1 MGNTFVL
8 SEADKK
14 NIIDEL
20 VKKAAEKKKTITL
33 EDCYKILTL
42 AKEMNRKYEELNN
55 IVAPKIQALIE
66 TSSEEVE
73 NYIKFKALNE
83 EHQKIKSFLVDG
95 YKSLQNIRQIFTN
108 EKIDYQVAIL
118 GKRTSYEFILSEK
131 EFLDMA
137 QLFYETKGEFSLD
150 SFKIR
155 VGNYGETTKAYKT
168 AENRLLKKINGHKTV
183 WGAVREFFD
192 NRNKKDNE
200 EGAVTEFSDNRNK
213 KDNEE
218 GAVTEF
224 SDKKK
229 KKKKKKKDNEGN
241 IYETYRNI
249 LANRQGK
256 NEIPPLVTTKQ
267 IEKAFSAV
275 KSGTQSSIK
284 GGDTLLEQDK
294 VVSKHA
300 SIINVNLVHTTFVK
314 IENIFENFIKTN
326 NRQDFID
333 SLQSLFVNNTKGRR
347 TIDKLTKALE
357 SDARQAIEDIIQA
370 MPLDIT

>member
-1 MGNTFVL
+1 MGNTFAL
-8 SEADKK
+8 SEADKQ

-20 VKKAAEKKKTITL
+20 VEKAAEKKKKITL
-33 EDCYKILTL
+33 EDCYKILAL
-42 AKEMNRKYEELNN
+42 AKESNRKYEELNN
-55 IVAPKIQALIE
+55 KVSPKIKTLIE

-83 EHQKIKSFLVDG
+83 EHQEIMSFLVDG
-95 YKSLQNIRQIFTN
+95 YKSLQMIRQIFTN

-118 GKRTSYEFILSEK
+118 GEKTSYEFVLSEK
-131 EFLDMA
+131 EFLSMA
-137 QLFYETKGEFSLD
+137 QLSYNSKEDFSLN
-150 SFKIR
+150 SLKIR
-155 VGNYGETTKAYKT
+155 VGAYGDVTKEYKT
-168 AENRLLKKINGHKTV
+168 VENRLLKKINGHKTV
-183 WGAVREFFD
+183 WGAVTDFF
-192 NRNKKDNE
+192 
-200 EGAVTEFSDNRNK
+200 A
-213 KDNEE
+213 
-218 GAVTEF
+218 
-224 SDKKK
+224 DKKI
-229 KKKKKKKDNEGN
+229 NQGN

-249 LANRQGK
+249 LANRK
-256 NEIPPLVTTKQ
+256 NKNTIPPSVTKSQ
-267 IEKAFSAV
+267 IEEAFSAV
-275 KSGTQSSIK
+275 KSGTQSSVK

-370 MPLDIT
+370 MP

>member
-20 VKKAAEKKKTITL
+20 VEKAAEEKKKITL

-55 IVAPKIQALIE
+55 KVAPKIQALIE

-83 EHQKIKSFLVDG
+83 EHQEIMSFLVDG

-108 EKIDYQVAIL
+108 EKINYQVAIL
-118 GKRTSYEFILSEK
+118 GKKKSYEFVLSE
-131 EFLDMA
+131 EDFLDMA

-155 VGNYGETTKAYKT
+155 VGSYGDTTKAYKT

-192 NRNKKDNE
+192 NKDKKANE
-200 EGAVTEFSDNRNK
+200 EDAVTDNSDNS
-213 KDNEE
+213 DN
-218 GAVTEF
+218 

-229 KKKKKKKDNEGN
+229 KKKKKTNEGN

-249 LANRQGK
+249 LKNRQGK
-256 NEIPPLVTTKQ
+256 NTIPPSVTTKQ

-275 KSGTQSSIK
+275 KSGTQSSVK

-294 VVSKHA
+294 VVSNHA

-347 TIDKLTKALE
+347 TIDKLTKVLE
-357 SDARQAIEDIIQA
+357 SDARQAIEDIIQT

>member
-8 SEADKK
+8 SEVDKQ

-20 VKKAAEKKKTITL
+20 VKKAAEDKKKITL
-33 EDCYKILTL
+33 EDCYKILAL
-42 AKEMNRKYEELNN
+42 AKESNRKYEELNN
-55 IVAPKIQALIE
+55 KVAPKIQALIE
-66 TSSEEVE
+66 TSSETVD
-73 NYIKFKALNE
+73 NYTKFKALNE

-95 YKSLQNIRQIFTN
+95 YKSLQIIRQIFTN

-131 EFLDMA
+131 EFLDMSE
-137 QLFYETKGEFSLD
+137 LFYETKGEFSLN

-155 VGNYGETTKAYKT
+155 VGNYGDTTKAYKT
-168 AENRLLKKINGHKTV
+168 AENRLLKEINGHKTV
-183 WGAVREFFD
+183 WGAVTKFFEDKNKED
-192 NRNKKDNE
+192 NEE
-200 EGAVTEFSDNRNK
+200 EGAVTEFSE
-213 KDNEE
+213 DNEE

-229 KKKKKKKDNEGN
+229 KKKKVNEGN

-249 LANRQGK
+249 LKNRQGK
-256 NEIPPLVTTKQ
+256 NEIPPRVTKNQ

-275 KSGTQSSIK
+275 KSGTQSSMK

-294 VVSKHA
+294 VISKHA

-357 SDARQAIEDIIQA
+357 SDARQAIENIIQA
-370 MPLDIT
+370 MP

>member
-1 MGNTFVL
+1 MGNTFAL
-8 SEADKK
+8 SEADKQ

-20 VKKAAEKKKTITL
+20 VEKAAEKKKKITL
-33 EDCYKILTL
+33 EDCYKILAL
-42 AKEMNRKYEELNN
+42 AKESNRKYEELNN
-55 IVAPKIQALIE
+55 KVSPKIKTLIE

-83 EHQKIKSFLVDG
+83 EHQEIMSFLVDG
-95 YKSLQNIRQIFTN
+95 YKSLQMIRQIFTN

-118 GKRTSYEFILSEK
+118 GEKTSYEFVLSEK
-131 EFLDMA
+131 EFLSMA
-137 QLFYETKGEFSLD
+137 QLSYNSKEDFSLN
-150 SFKIR
+150 SLKIR
-155 VGNYGETTKAYKT
+155 VGAYGDVTKEYKT
-168 AENRLLKKINGHKTV
+168 VENRLLKKINGHKTV
-183 WGAVREFFD
+183 WGAVTDFF
-192 NRNKKDNE
+192 
-200 EGAVTEFSDNRNK
+200 A
-213 KDNEE
+213 
-218 GAVTEF
+218 
-224 SDKKK
+224 DKKI
-229 KKKKKKKDNEGN
+229 NQGN

-249 LANRQGK
+249 LANRK
-256 NEIPPLVTTKQ
+256 NKNTIPPSVTKSQ
-267 IEKAFSAV
+267 IEEAFSAV
-275 KSGTQSSIK
+275 KSGTQSSVK

-357 SDARQAIEDIIQA
+357 SKARQAIEDIIQA
-370 MPLDIT
+370 MP

>member
-20 VKKAAEKKKTITL
+20 VEKAAEDKKKITL
-33 EDCYKILTL
+33 EDCYKILAL

-55 IVAPKIQALIE
+55 IVAPKIQALME

-131 EFLDMA
+131 EFLSMA
-137 QLFYETKGEFSLD
+137 QLFYDTKGDFSLD

-155 VGNYGETTKAYKT
+155 VGNYGETAKKYKT
-168 AENRLLKKINGHKTV
+168 AENRLLKEINGHKTV
-183 WGAVREFFD
+183 WGAVTEFFD
-192 NRNKKDNE
+192 NRNKKANE
-200 EGAVTEFSDNRNK
+200 EGA
-213 KDNEE
+213 KDNEKD
-218 GAVTEF
+218 AVTEF

-229 KKKKKKKDNEGN
+229 DKKKKKKKDNEGN

-256 NEIPPLVTTKQ
+256 NEIPPLVRNNQ

-294 VVSKHA
+294 VISKHA

-370 MPLDIT
+370 MP

>member
-20 VKKAAEKKKTITL
+20 VKKAAEKKKEITL
-33 EDCYKILTL
+33 EDCYKILAL

-55 IVAPKIQALIE
+55 KVAPKIQALIE

-73 NYIKFKALNE
+73 NYTKFKALNE

-118 GKRTSYEFILSEK
+118 GKRTSYEFVLSET

-137 QLFYETKGEFSLD
+137 DLFYETKGEFSLD

-155 VGNYGETTKAYKT
+155 VGSYGDTTKKYKT

-183 WGAVREFFD
+183 WGAVTEFFD
-192 NRNKKDNE
+192 NRNKKANE
-200 EGAVTEFSDNRNK
+200 ENAATESSDNS
-213 KDNEE
+213 DN
-218 GAVTEF
+218 
-224 SDKKK
+224 SD

-256 NEIPPLVTTKQ
+256 NEIPPSVTTKQ

-333 SLQSLFVNNTKGRR
+333 SLQSLFVNKTKGRR

-370 MPLDIT
+370 MP

>member
-1 MGNTFVL
+1 M
-8 SEADKK
+8 AD
-14 NIIDEL
+14 
-20 VKKAAEKKKTITL
+20 
-33 EDCYKILTL
+33 
-42 AKEMNRKYEELNN
+42 
-55 IVAPKIQALIE
+55 
-66 TSSEEVE
+66 
-73 NYIKFKALNE
+73 
-83 EHQKIKSFLVDG
+83 
-95 YKSLQNIRQIFTN
+95 
-108 EKIDYQVAIL
+108 
-118 GKRTSYEFILSEK
+118 
-131 EFLDMA
+131 
-137 QLFYETKGEFSLD
+137 LFYDTKGEFSLD

-155 VGNYGETTKAYKT
+155 VGSYSKTTKQYKT
-168 AENRLLKKINGHKTV
+168 AENRLLKEINGHKTV
-183 WGAVREFFD
+183 WGAVTEFFD
-192 NRNKKDNE
+192 NRNKK
-200 EGAVTEFSDNRNK
+200 A
-213 KDNEE
+213 NEE

-229 KKKKKKKDNEGN
+229 DKKKKKKDNEGN

-256 NEIPPLVTTKQ
+256 NEIPPLVRNNQ

-275 KSGTQSSIK
+275 KSGTQSSVK

-333 SLQSLFVNNTKGRR
+333 SLQLLFVNNTKGQR
-347 TIDKLTKALE
+347 TIDKLSKVLE

-370 MPLDIT
+370 MP

>member
-8 SEADKK
+8 SEVDKK

-55 IVAPKIQALIE
+55 IVAPKIQALME

-118 GKRTSYEFILSEK
+118 GKRTSYEFILSEE
-131 EFLDMA
+131 EFLSMA
-137 QLFYETKGEFSLD
+137 ELFYETKGEFSLN

-155 VGNYGETTKAYKT
+155 VGAYSETTKKYKT

-183 WGAVREFFD
+183 WGAVTEFFD
-192 NRNKKDNE
+192 NRNKEDNE
-200 EGAVTEFSDNRNK
+200 EGAVTESSDKEKDK
-213 KDNEE
+213 KD
-218 GAVTEF
+218 
-224 SDKKK
+224 KKD
-229 KKKKKKKDNEGN
+229 KKKKKDNEGN

-256 NEIPPLVTTKQ
+256 NEIPPLVRNNQ

-275 KSGTQSSIK
+275 KSGTQSSVK

-333 SLQSLFVNNTKGRR
+333 SLQSLFVNSTKGRR

-370 MPLDIT
+370 MRLDIT

>member
-8 SEADKK
+8 SEADKQ

-20 VKKAAEKKKTITL
+20 VEKAAEKKKKITL

-55 IVAPKIQALIE
+55 IVAPKIQALME

-118 GKRTSYEFILSEK
+118 GKRKSYEFILSEE
-131 EFLDMA
+131 EFLSMA
-137 QLFYETKGEFSLD
+137 QLFYDTKGEFSLD

-155 VGNYGETTKAYKT
+155 VGNYSETTKKYKT
-168 AENRLLKKINGHKTV
+168 AENRLLKEINGHKTV
-183 WGAVREFFD
+183 WGAVTKFFD
-192 NRNKKDNE
+192 NRNKKEDNE
-200 EGAVTEFSDNRNK
+200 EGAVTEFSD
-213 KDNEE
+213 
-218 GAVTEF
+218 
-224 SDKKK
+224 
-229 KKKKKKKDNEGN
+229 KKKKKKDNEGN

-347 TIDKLTKALE
+347 TIDKLTKVLE
-357 SDARQAIEDIIQA
+357 SDARQAIEDIIQS
-370 MPLDIT
+370 MP

>member
-20 VKKAAEKKKTITL
+20 VKKAAEDKKEITL
-33 EDCYKILTL
+33 EDCYKILIL

-55 IVAPKIQALIE
+55 IVAPKIQALME
-66 TSSEEVE
+66 TSSEKVE

-137 QLFYETKGEFSLD
+137 ELFYDTKGEFSLD

-155 VGNYGETTKAYKT
+155 VGNYSETTKKYKT
-168 AENRLLKKINGHKTV
+168 AENRLLKEINGHKTV
-183 WGAVREFFD
+183 WGAVTKFFD

-218 GAVTEF
+218 DAVTEF
-224 SDKKK
+224 SD

-249 LANRQGK
+249 LKNRQGK

-357 SDARQAIEDIIQA
+357 SDARQAIEDIIQS
-370 MPLDIT
+370 MP

>member
-1 MGNTFVL
+1 MGNIFVL
-8 SEADKK
+8 SEADKQ
-14 NIIDEL
+14 NIIKEL
-20 VKKAAEKKKTITL
+20 AEKAAEDTKKITL
-33 EDCYKILTL
+33 EDCYKILAL

-55 IVAPKIQALIE
+55 IVAPKIQSLIE

-95 YKSLQNIRQIFTN
+95 YKSLQHIRQIFTN

-118 GKRTSYEFILSEK
+118 GKKKSYEFVLSEK
-131 EFLDMA
+131 EFLDMTE
-137 QLFYETKGEFSLD
+137 LFYETKGEFSLN

-155 VGNYGETTKAYKT
+155 VGSYGDTTKKYKT

-183 WGAVREFFD
+183 WGAVTEFFD
-192 NRNKKDNE
+192 NKDKKANE
-200 EGAVTEFSDNRNK
+200 EDAVTEFSDN
-213 KDNEE
+213 
-218 GAVTEF
+218 

-229 KKKKKKKDNEGN
+229 KKKTNEGN

-256 NEIPPLVTTKQ
+256 NEIPPRVTNNQ

-347 TIDKLTKALE
+347 TIDKLSKVLE

-370 MPLDIT
+370 MP

>member
-8 SEADKK
+8 SEADKQ

-20 VKKAAEKKKTITL
+20 VEKAGEEKKKITL
-33 EDCYKILTL
+33 EDCYKILAL

-55 IVAPKIQALIE
+55 KVSPKIKALIE
-66 TSSEEVE
+66 TSSETVE
-73 NYIKFKALNE
+73 NYTKFKALHE
-83 EHQKIKSFLVDG
+83 EHQEIKSFLVDG
-95 YKSLQNIRQIFTN
+95 YKSLQMIRQIFTN
-108 EKIDYQVAIL
+108 EKINYQVSIL
-118 GKRTSYEFILSEK
+118 GKRRSYEFILSEK
-131 EFLDMA
+131 EFLSMA
-137 QLFYETKGEFSLD
+137 QIFYETKGDFSLD

-155 VGNYGETTKAYKT
+155 VGNYGNTTKAYKI
-168 AENRLLKKINGHKTV
+168 AENRLLKEINGHKTV
-183 WGAVREFFD
+183 WGAVTEFFD
-192 NRNKKDNE
+192 SKNKK
-200 EGAVTEFSDNRNK
+200 A
-213 KDNEE
+213 NEE

-229 KKKKKKKDNEGN
+229 KKKKKVNEGN

-249 LANRQGK
+249 LANRQNQ
-256 NEIPPLVTTKQ
+256 NEIPPLVTNDQ

-275 KSGTQSSIK
+275 KSGTQSSMK

-333 SLQSLFVNNTKGRR
+333 SLQSLFVNKTKGRR
-347 TIDKLTKALE
+347 VIDKLTKALE
-357 SDARQAIEDIIQA
+357 SKARQAIENIIQA
-370 MPLDIT
+370 MP

>member
-20 VKKAAEKKKTITL
+20 VKKAAEDKKKITL

-55 IVAPKIQALIE
+55 IVAPKIQALME
-66 TSSEEVE
+66 TSSEKVE

-95 YKSLQNIRQIFTN
+95 YESLQNIRQIFTN
-108 EKIDYQVAIL
+108 EKINYQVAIL
-118 GKRTSYEFILSEK
+118 GERTSYEFILSEK
-131 EFLDMA
+131 EFLSMA
-137 QLFYETKGEFSLD
+137 ELFYDTKGNFSLN

-168 AENRLLKKINGHKTV
+168 AENRLLKEINGHKTV
-183 WGAVREFFD
+183 WGAVTKFFD

-200 EGAVTEFSDNRNK
+200 EDAVTEFSDNRNK

-218 GAVTEF
+218 DTVTEF
-224 SDKKK
+224 SDKK

-357 SDARQAIEDIIQA
+357 SKARQAIEDIIQA
-370 MPLDIT
+370 MP

>member
-8 SEADKK
+8 SETDKQ

-20 VKKAAEKKKTITL
+20 VKKAAEDKKKITL
-33 EDCYKILTL
+33 EDCYKILAL
-42 AKEMNRKYEELNN
+42 AKESNRKYEELNN
-55 IVAPKIQALIE
+55 KVAPKIQALIE
-66 TSSEEVE
+66 TSSETVDD
-73 NYIKFKALNE
+73 YIKFKALNE

-95 YKSLQNIRQIFTN
+95 YKSLQMIRQIFTN

-131 EFLDMA
+131 EFLSMA
-137 QLFYETKGEFSLD
+137 RLFYETEGEFSLN

-155 VGNYGETTKAYKT
+155 VGNYGDTTKAYKT
-168 AENRLLKKINGHKTV
+168 AENRLLKEINGHKTV
-183 WGAVREFFD
+183 WGAVTKFFD
-192 NRNKKDNE
+192 DKNKEANE
-200 EGAVTEFSDNRNK
+200 DKED
-213 KDNEE
+213 
-218 GAVTEF
+218 AVTEF

-229 KKKKKKKDNEGN
+229 KKKKKVNEGN

-256 NEIPPLVTTKQ
+256 NEIPPLVRKNQ

-275 KSGTQSSIK
+275 KSGTQSSMK

-294 VVSKHA
+294 VVSNHA

-347 TIDKLTKALE
+347 TIDKLTKVLE
-357 SDARQAIEDIIQA
+357 SDARQAIENIIQA
-370 MPLDIT
+370 MP

>member
-55 IVAPKIQALIE
+55 IVAPKIQALME

-118 GKRTSYEFILSEK
+118 GKRKSYEFILSEEK
-131 EFLDMA
+131 FLDMA

-155 VGNYGETTKAYKT
+155 VGSYGETTKAYKT
-168 AENRLLKKINGHKTV
+168 AENRLLKEINGHKTV
-183 WGAVREFFD
+183 WGAVTEFFD
-192 NRNKKDNE
+192 NRNKK
-200 EGAVTEFSDNRNK
+200 A
-213 KDNEE
+213 NEE

-229 KKKKKKKDNEGN
+229 KKKKVNEGN

-256 NEIPPLVTTKQ
+256 NEIPPLVRNNQ

-326 NRQDFID
+326 DRQDFID

-370 MPLDIT
+370 MP

>member
-8 SEADKK
+8 SEADKQ
-14 NIIDEL
+14 NIIKEL
-20 VKKAAEKKKTITL
+20 AEKAAEDTKKITL
-33 EDCYKILTL
+33 EDCYKILAL

-55 IVAPKIQALIE
+55 IVAPKIQSLIE
-66 TSSEEVE
+66 TSSEKVE

-95 YKSLQNIRQIFTN
+95 YKSLQHIRQIFTN

-118 GKRTSYEFILSEK
+118 GKKKSYEFVLSEE

-137 QLFYETKGEFSLD
+137 ELFYESEREFSLN

-155 VGNYGETTKAYKT
+155 VGNYGDTTKAYKI

-183 WGAVREFFD
+183 WGAVTEFFD
-192 NRNKKDNE
+192 NKDKKANE
-200 EGAVTEFSDNRNK
+200 EDAVTEFSDNS
-213 KDNEE
+213 DN
-218 GAVTEF
+218 

-229 KKKKKKKDNEGN
+229 KKKKKTNEGH

-249 LANRQGK
+249 LKNRQGK
-256 NEIPPLVTTKQ
+256 NEIPPSVTTKQ
-267 IEKAFSAV
+267 LEKAFSAV
-275 KSGTQSSIK
+275 KSGTQSSVK

-326 NRQDFID
+326 NRQDFIN
-333 SLQSLFVNNTKGRR
+333 SLQSLFVNKTKGRR

-357 SDARQAIEDIIQA
+357 SDARQAIEDVIQA
-370 MPLDIT
+370 MP

>member
-8 SEADKK
+8 SEADKQ

-20 VKKAAEKKKTITL
+20 VKKAAEDKKKITL
-33 EDCYKILTL
+33 EDCYKILAL
-42 AKEMNRKYEELNN
+42 AKESNRKYEELNN
-55 IVAPKIQALIE
+55 KVAPKIQALIE
-66 TSSEEVE
+66 TSSETVDD
-73 NYIKFKALNE
+73 YIKFKALNE

-95 YKSLQNIRQIFTN
+95 YKSLQMIRQIFTN

-131 EFLDMA
+131 EFLSMA
-137 QLFYETKGEFSLD
+137 RLFYETEGEFSLN

-155 VGNYGETTKAYKT
+155 VGNYGDTTKAYKT
-168 AENRLLKKINGHKTV
+168 AENRLLKEINGHKTV
-183 WGAVREFFD
+183 WGAVTEFFD
-192 NRNKKDNE
+192 NKNKEANE
-200 EGAVTEFSDNRNK
+200 ED
-213 KDNEE
+213 
-218 GAVTEF
+218 AVTEF

-229 KKKKKKKDNEGN
+229 KKKVNEGH

-249 LANRQGK
+249 LKNRQGK
-256 NEIPPLVTTKQ
+256 NEIPPRVTNNQ

-275 KSGTQSSIK
+275 KSGTQSSMK

-294 VVSKHA
+294 VVSNHA

-347 TIDKLTKALE
+347 TIDKLTKVLE
-357 SDARQAIEDIIQA
+357 SDARQAIENIIQA
-370 MPLDIT
+370 MP

>member
-20 VKKAAEKKKTITL
+20 VEKAAEDKKTITL

-55 IVAPKIQALIE
+55 KVAPKIQALME

-95 YKSLQNIRQIFTN
+95 YQSLQNIRQIFTN

-131 EFLDMA
+131 EFLSMA

-155 VGNYGETTKAYKT
+155 VGNYGNTTKAYKT
-168 AENRLLKKINGHKTV
+168 AENRLLKEINGHKTV
-183 WGAVREFFD
+183 WGAVTEFFD

-200 EGAVTEFSDNRNK
+200 ENAVTESSD
-213 KDNEE
+213 
-218 GAVTEF
+218 
-224 SDKKK
+224 K

-256 NEIPPLVTTKQ
+256 NEIPPPVTTKQ

-370 MPLDIT
+370 MP

>member
-20 VKKAAEKKKTITL
+20 VEKAAEDKKKITL

-95 YKSLQNIRQIFTN
+95 YESLQMIRQIFTN

-118 GKRTSYEFILSEK
+118 GEKTSYEFVLSEK
-131 EFLDMA
+131 EFLSMA
-137 QLFYETKGEFSLD
+137 DLFYDTKGEFSLD

-155 VGNYGETTKAYKT
+155 VGSYGNTTKAYKT

-183 WGAVREFFD
+183 WGAVTEFFD
-192 NRNKKDNE
+192 NRNKKANE
-200 EGAVTEFSDNRNK
+200 EAEEEDAVTEFPDKK
-213 KDNEE
+213 KD
-218 GAVTEF
+218 
-224 SDKKK
+224 K

-256 NEIPPLVTTKQ
+256 NEIPPSVTTKQ

-357 SDARQAIEDIIQA
+357 SKARQAIEDIIQS

>member
-1 MGNTFVL
+1 M
-8 SEADKK
+8 
-14 NIIDEL
+14 I
-20 VKKAAEKKKTITL
+20 
-33 EDCYKILTL
+33 L

-55 IVAPKIQALIE
+55 KVSPKIKTLIE

-83 EHQKIKSFLVDG
+83 EHQEIISFLVDG
-95 YKSLQNIRQIFTN
+95 YKSLQMIRQIFFFFL
-108 EKIDYQVAIL
+108 IDYQVAIL
-118 GKRTSYEFILSEK
+118 GEKTSYEFVLSEK
-131 EFLDMA
+131 EFLSMA
-137 QLFYETKGEFSLD
+137 QLSYNSKEDFSLN
-150 SFKIR
+150 SLKIR
-155 VGNYGETTKAYKT
+155 VGAYGDVTKEYKT
-168 AENRLLKKINGHKTV
+168 VENRLLKKINGHKTV
-183 WGAVREFFD
+183 WGAVTDFF
-192 NRNKKDNE
+192 
-200 EGAVTEFSDNRNK
+200 A
-213 KDNEE
+213 
-218 GAVTEF
+218 
-224 SDKKK
+224 DKKI
-229 KKKKKKKDNEGN
+229 NQGN

-249 LANRQGK
+249 LANRK
-256 NEIPPLVTTKQ
+256 NKNTIPPSVTTKQ

-357 SDARQAIEDIIQA
+357 SDARQAIEDIIQS
-370 MPLDIT
+370 MP

>member
-8 SEADKK
+8 SEADKQ

-20 VKKAAEKKKTITL
+20 VEKAGEEKKKITL
-33 EDCYKILTL
+33 EDCYKILAL
-42 AKEMNRKYEELNN
+42 AKENNRKYEELNN
-55 IVAPKIQALIE
+55 KVAPKIQALME
-66 TSSEEVE
+66 TSSETVD

-95 YKSLQNIRQIFTN
+95 YKSLQTIRQIFTN

-118 GKRTSYEFILSEK
+118 GEKTSYEFVLSEK
-131 EFLDMA
+131 EFLSMA
-137 QLFYETKGEFSLD
+137 QLSYDSKGDFSLN
-150 SFKIR
+150 SLKIR
-155 VGNYGETTKAYKT
+155 VGAYGDVTKEYKT
-168 AENRLLKKINGHKTV
+168 VENRLLKEINGHKTV
-183 WGAVREFFD
+183 WGAVTEFF
-192 NRNKKDNE
+192 E
-200 EGAVTEFSDNRNK
+200 
-213 KDNEE
+213 
-218 GAVTEF
+218 
-224 SDKKK
+224 DKKA
-229 KKKKKKKDNEGN
+229 NEGN

-249 LANRQGK
+249 LANRKNK
-256 NEIPPLVTTKQ
+256 NEIPPLVRKNQ

-275 KSGTQSSIK
+275 KSGTQSSMK

-326 NRQDFID
+326 NRQDFIN

-347 TIDKLTKALE
+347 TIDKLTKVLE

-370 MPLDIT
+370 MP

>member
-55 IVAPKIQALIE
+55 IVAPKIQALME

-108 EKIDYQVAIL
+108 EKINYQVAIL
-118 GKRTSYEFILSEK
+118 GKRTSYEFTLSEE
-131 EFLDMA
+131 EFLSMT

-155 VGNYGETTKAYKT
+155 VGSYGETTKAYKT

-183 WGAVREFFD
+183 WGAVTEFFD
-192 NRNKKDNE
+192 KKNKKDNE
-200 EGAVTEFSDNRNK
+200 EDAVTES
-213 KDNEE
+213 
-218 GAVTEF
+218 

-229 KKKKKKKDNEGN
+229 DKKKKKKKDNEGN

-256 NEIPPLVTTKQ
+256 NEIPPPVTTNQ
-267 IEKAFSAV
+267 IKKAFSAV

-326 NRQDFID
+326 DRQDFID

-357 SDARQAIEDIIQA
+357 SDARQAIEDIIQS
-370 MPLDIT
+370 MP

>member
-8 SEADKK
+8 SETDKK

-55 IVAPKIQALIE
+55 IVAPKIQALME

-108 EKIDYQVAIL
+108 EKINYQVAIL
-118 GKRTSYEFILSEK
+118 GKRTSYEFTLSEE
-131 EFLDMA
+131 EFLSMT

-155 VGNYGETTKAYKT
+155 VGSYGETTKAYKT
-168 AENRLLKKINGHKTV
+168 AENRLLKEINGHKTV

-192 NRNKKDNE
+192 NRNKKANE
-200 EGAVTEFSDNRNK
+200 EDAVTES
-213 KDNEE
+213 
-218 GAVTEF
+218 

-229 KKKKKKKDNEGN
+229 DKKKKKKKDNEGN

-256 NEIPPLVTTKQ
+256 NEIPPPVTTNQ
-267 IEKAFSAV
+267 IKKAFSAV

-326 NRQDFID
+326 DRQDFID

-357 SDARQAIEDIIQA
+357 SDARQAIEDIIQS
-370 MPLDIT
+370 MPMP

>member
-1 MGNTFVL
+1 M
-8 SEADKK
+8 
-14 NIIDEL
+14 
-20 VKKAAEKKKTITL
+20 AE
-33 EDCYKILTL
+33 
-42 AKEMNRKYEELNN
+42 
-55 IVAPKIQALIE
+55 
-66 TSSEEVE
+66 
-73 NYIKFKALNE
+73 
-83 EHQKIKSFLVDG
+83 
-95 YKSLQNIRQIFTN
+95 
-108 EKIDYQVAIL
+108 
-118 GKRTSYEFILSEK
+118 
-131 EFLDMA
+131 
-137 QLFYETKGEFSLD
+137 LFYDTKGEFSLD

-155 VGNYGETTKAYKT
+155 VGNYSETTKKYKT
-168 AENRLLKKINGHKTV
+168 AENRLLKEINGHKTV
-183 WGAVREFFD
+183 WGAVTKFFD

-218 GAVTEF
+218 DAVTEF
-224 SDKKK
+224 SD

-249 LANRQGK
+249 LKNRQGK

-357 SDARQAIEDIIQA
+357 SDARQAIEDIIQS
-370 MPLDIT
+370 MP

>member
-55 IVAPKIQALIE
+55 IVAPKIQALME

-118 GKRTSYEFILSEK
+118 GKRKSYEFILSEE
-131 EFLDMA
+131 EFLSMA

-168 AENRLLKKINGHKTV
+168 AENRLLKEINGHKTV
-183 WGAVREFFD
+183 WGAVTKFFD
-192 NRNKKDNE
+192 NRNKKEDNE
-200 EGAVTEFSDNRNK
+200 EGAVTEFSD
-213 KDNEE
+213 
-218 GAVTEF
+218 
-224 SDKKK
+224 

-249 LANRQGK
+249 LKNRQGK

-357 SDARQAIEDIIQA
+357 SDARQAIEDIIQS
-370 MPLDIT
+370 MP

>member
-8 SEADKK
+8 SEADKQ

-20 VKKAAEKKKTITL
+20 VKKAAEDKKKITL
-33 EDCYKILTL
+33 EDCYKILAL
-42 AKEMNRKYEELNN
+42 AKESNRKYEELNN
-55 IVAPKIQALIE
+55 KVAPKIQALIE
-66 TSSEEVE
+66 TSSETVE
-73 NYIKFKALNE
+73 NYTKFKALHE
-83 EHQKIKSFLVDG
+83 EHQQIKSFLVDG

-118 GKRTSYEFILSEK
+118 GKKASYEFILSE
-131 EFLDMA
+131 EDFLSMSE
-137 QLFYETKGEFSLD
+137 LFYETKGEFSLN

-155 VGNYGETTKAYKT
+155 VGNYGDTTKAYKT
-168 AENRLLKKINGHKTV
+168 AENRLLKEINGHKTV
-183 WGAVREFFD
+183 WGAVTKFFD
-192 NRNKKDNE
+192 NKNKEANKDE
-200 EGAVTEFSDNRNK
+200 DGAVTEFSDNKNK
-213 KDNEE
+213 EANDDEE

-229 KKKKKKKDNEGN
+229 KKKKKVNEGN

-256 NEIPPLVTTKQ
+256 NEIPPRVTNDQ
-267 IEKAFSAV
+267 IKKAFSAV
-275 KSGTQSSIK
+275 KSGTQSSMK

-294 VVSKHA
+294 VVSNHA

-357 SDARQAIEDIIQA
+357 SDARQAIENIIQA
-370 MPLDIT
+370 MP

>member
-20 VKKAAEKKKTITL
+20 VEKAAEKKKKITL

-55 IVAPKIQALIE
+55 IVAPKIQALME

-108 EKIDYQVAIL
+108 EKINYQVAIL
-118 GKRTSYEFILSEK
+118 GKRTSYEFILSEQ

-137 QLFYETKGEFSLD
+137 DLFYETKGEFSLD

-155 VGNYGETTKAYKT
+155 VGSYGKTTKAYKT

-183 WGAVREFFD
+183 WGAVTEFFD
-192 NRNKKDNE
+192 KENKKANE
-200 EGAVTEFSDNRNK
+200 
-213 KDNEE
+213 KD
-218 GAVTEF
+218 AVTEF

-229 KKKKKKKDNEGN
+229 KKKKKKVNEGN

-256 NEIPPLVTTKQ
+256 NEIPPLVTNNQ
-267 IEKAFSAV
+267 IKKAFSAV
-275 KSGTQSSIK
+275 KSGTQSSVK

-300 SIINVNLVHTTFVK
+300 SIINVNLVHTTFIK

-357 SDARQAIEDIIQA
+357 SDARQAIEDIIQS
-370 MPLDIT
+370 MP

>member
-20 VKKAAEKKKTITL
+20 VKKAAEDKKKITL

-55 IVAPKIQALIE
+55 IVAPKIQALME
-66 TSSEEVE
+66 TSSEKIE
-73 NYIKFKALNE
+73 NYIKFKALSE

-95 YKSLQNIRQIFTN
+95 YESLQNIRQIFTN

-118 GKRTSYEFILSEK
+118 GKRESYEFILSEK

-137 QLFYETKGEFSLD
+137 QLFYDTKGKFSLN

-155 VGNYGETTKAYKT
+155 VGNYGNTTKAYKI
-168 AENRLLKKINGHKTV
+168 AENRLLKEINGHKTV
-183 WGAVREFFD
+183 WGAVTEFFD
-192 NRNKKDNE
+192 NKN
-200 EGAVTEFSDNRNK
+200 
-213 KDNEE
+213 
-218 GAVTEF
+218 
-224 SDKKK
+224 
-229 KKKKKKKDNEGN
+229 KKDNEGN

-256 NEIPPLVTTKQ
+256 NEIPPPVTTNQ
-267 IEKAFSAV
+267 IKKAFSAV

-370 MPLDIT
+370 MP

>member
-8 SEADKK
+8 SEVDKK

-20 VKKAAEKKKTITL
+20 VKKAAEDKKKITL

-55 IVAPKIQALIE
+55 IVAPKIQALME
-66 TSSEEVE
+66 TSSETVD

-118 GKRTSYEFILSEK
+118 GKRTSYEFILSEE
-131 EFLDMA
+131 EFLSMT

-155 VGNYGETTKAYKT
+155 VGNYGNTTKAYKT
-168 AENRLLKKINGHKTV
+168 AENRLLKEINGHKTV

-192 NRNKKDNE
+192 NRNKK
-200 EGAVTEFSDNRNK
+200 A
-213 KDNEE
+213 NEE

-229 KKKKKKKDNEGN
+229 DKKDKKKKKKKDNEGN

-333 SLQSLFVNNTKGRR
+333 SLQSLFVNSTKGRR

-370 MPLDIT
+370 MP

>member
-229 KKKKKKKDNEGN
+229 KKKKDNEGN

-370 MPLDIT
+370 MP

>member
-20 VKKAAEKKKTITL
+20 VKKAAEDKKKITL

-55 IVAPKIQALIE
+55 IVAPKIQALME
-66 TSSEEVE
+66 TSSEKVE

-95 YKSLQNIRQIFTN
+95 YESLQNIRQIFTN

-118 GKRTSYEFILSEK
+118 GKRESYEFILSEK

-137 QLFYETKGEFSLD
+137 ELFYDTKGDFSLN

-155 VGNYGETTKAYKT
+155 VGNYGETTKQYKT
-168 AENRLLKKINGHKTV
+168 AENRLLKEINGHKTV
-183 WGAVREFFD
+183 WGAVTEFFD
-192 NRNKKDNE
+192 NKNKKDNE
-200 EGAVTEFSDNRNK
+200 EEDAVTEFP
-213 KDNEE
+213 
-218 GAVTEF
+218 
-224 SDKKK
+224 DKKK
-229 KKKKKKKDNEGN
+229 DKKKKKDNEGN

-256 NEIPPLVTTKQ
+256 NEIPPLVRNNQ

-357 SDARQAIEDIIQA
+357 SNARQAIEDIIQA
-370 MPLDIT
+370 MP

>member
-8 SEADKK
+8 SETDKQ

-20 VKKAAEKKKTITL
+20 VKKAAEDKKKITL

-55 IVAPKIQALIE
+55 KVAPKIQALIE

-73 NYIKFKALNE
+73 NYTKFKALNE

-118 GKRTSYEFILSEK
+118 GEKTSYEFVLSEK
-131 EFLDMA
+131 EFLSMA
-137 QLFYETKGEFSLD
+137 RLSYDSKGDFSLN
-150 SFKIR
+150 SLKIR
-155 VGNYGETTKAYKT
+155 VGNYGSTTKAYKT
-168 AENRLLKKINGHKTV
+168 AENRLLKEINGHKTV
-183 WGAVREFFD
+183 WGAVTEFFD
-192 NRNKKDNE
+192 NKNKEDNKEVNKEANE
-200 EGAVTEFSDNRNK
+200 EDAITEFSD
-213 KDNEE
+213 
-218 GAVTEF
+218 
-224 SDKKK
+224 

-249 LANRQGK
+249 LKNRQGK
-256 NEIPPLVTTKQ
+256 NEIPPRVTKNQ

-275 KSGTQSSIK
+275 KSGTQSSMK

-294 VVSKHA
+294 VVSNHA

-347 TIDKLTKALE
+347 TIDKLSKVLE

-370 MPLDIT
+370 MP

>member
-8 SEADKK
+8 SEADQQ
-14 NIIDEL
+14 NIINEL
-20 VKKAAEKKKTITL
+20 VKKAAEKKKKITL

-55 IVAPKIQALIE
+55 KVTPKIQDLME

-118 GKRTSYEFILSEK
+118 GEKTSYEFVLSEK
-131 EFLDMA
+131 EFLSMA
-137 QLFYETKGEFSLD
+137 QLSYDSRGDFSLN
-150 SFKIR
+150 SLKIR
-155 VGNYGETTKAYKT
+155 VGAYGDVTKAYKT
-168 AENRLLKKINGHKTV
+168 AENRLLKEINGHKTV
-183 WGAVREFFD
+183 WGAVTEFFD
-192 NRNKKDNE
+192 NKNKEANE
-200 EGAVTEFSDNRNK
+200 EEDA
-213 KDNEE
+213 
-218 GAVTEF
+218 AVTEF

-229 KKKKKKKDNEGN
+229 KINEGH

-249 LANRQGK
+249 LKNRQGK
-256 NEIPPLVTTKQ
+256 NTIPPSVTTDQ
-267 IEKAFSAV
+267 LEKAFSAV

-314 IENIFENFIKTN
+314 IENIFKNFIKTN
-326 NRQDFID
+326 NRQDFIN

-347 TIDKLTKALE
+347 TIDKLTKVLE
-357 SDARQAIEDIIQA
+357 SDARQAIENIIQA
-370 MPLDIT
+370 MP

>member
-8 SEADKK
+8 SEADKQ

-20 VKKAAEKKKTITL
+20 VKKAAEKKKKITL

-55 IVAPKIQALIE
+55 KVSPKIKALIE
-66 TSSEEVE
+66 TSSETVE
-73 NYIKFKALNE
+73 NYTKFKALHE
-83 EHQKIKSFLVDG
+83 EHQEIKSFLVDG
-95 YKSLQNIRQIFTN
+95 YKSLQTIRQIFTN
-108 EKIDYQVAIL
+108 EKINYQVAIL
-118 GKRTSYEFILSEK
+118 GKEKSYEFVLSEK
-131 EFLDMA
+131 EFLSMT
-137 QLFYETKGEFSLD
+137 QLFYETKGDFSLD

-155 VGNYGETTKAYKT
+155 VGNYGDTTKAYKI
-168 AENRLLKKINGHKTV
+168 AENRLLKEINGHKTV
-183 WGAVREFFD
+183 WGAVTEFFD
-192 NRNKKDNE
+192 NKDKKANE
-200 EGAVTEFSDNRNK
+200 EDAVTEFSDN
-213 KDNEE
+213 
-218 GAVTEF
+218 

-229 KKKKKKKDNEGN
+229 KKKKTNEGN

-249 LANRQGK
+249 LENRQGK
-256 NEIPPLVTTKQ
+256 NEIPPRVTNNQ

-275 KSGTQSSIK
+275 KSGTQSSVK

-347 TIDKLTKALE
+347 TIDKLTKVLE
-357 SDARQAIEDIIQA
+357 SDARQAIENIIQA
-370 MPLDIT
+370 MP

>member
-66 TSSEEVE
+66 TSSEKVE

-95 YKSLQNIRQIFTN
+95 YESLQNIRQIFTN

-118 GKRTSYEFILSEK
+118 GEKTSYEFILSEK
-131 EFLDMA
+131 EFLSMA
-137 QLFYETKGEFSLD
+137 QLFYDTKGDFSLD

-155 VGNYGETTKAYKT
+155 VGNYGNTTKAYKT
-168 AENRLLKKINGHKTV
+168 AENRLLKEINGHKTV
-183 WGAVREFFD
+183 WGAVTEFFD
-192 NRNKKDNE
+192 KKNKKDNE
-200 EGAVTEFSDNRNK
+200 ENAVTKFSDKENK

-218 GAVTEF
+218 DAVTEL

-229 KKKKKKKDNEGN
+229 KKKKKVNEGN

-256 NEIPPLVTTKQ
+256 NEIPPLVRNNQ

-275 KSGTQSSIK
+275 KSGTQSSVK

-357 SDARQAIEDIIQA
+357 SKARQAIEDIIQS
-370 MPLDIT
+370 MP

>member
-8 SEADKK
+8 SEVDKK

-55 IVAPKIQALIE
+55 IVAPKIQALME

-118 GKRTSYEFILSEK
+118 GKRTSYEFILSEE
-131 EFLDMA
+131 EFLSMA
-137 QLFYETKGEFSLD
+137 ELFYDTKGEFSLN

-155 VGNYGETTKAYKT
+155 VGAYSETTKKYKT

-183 WGAVREFFD
+183 WGAVTEFFD
-192 NRNKKDNE
+192 NRNKEDNE
-200 EGAVTEFSDNRNK
+200 EGAVTESSDKEKDK
-213 KDNEE
+213 KD
-218 GAVTEF
+218 
-224 SDKKK
+224 KKD
-229 KKKKKKKDNEGN
+229 KKKKKDNEGN

-256 NEIPPLVTTKQ
+256 NEIPPLVRNNQ

-275 KSGTQSSIK
+275 KSGTQSSVK

-333 SLQSLFVNNTKGRR
+333 SLQSLFVNSTKGRR

-370 MPLDIT
+370 MRLDIT